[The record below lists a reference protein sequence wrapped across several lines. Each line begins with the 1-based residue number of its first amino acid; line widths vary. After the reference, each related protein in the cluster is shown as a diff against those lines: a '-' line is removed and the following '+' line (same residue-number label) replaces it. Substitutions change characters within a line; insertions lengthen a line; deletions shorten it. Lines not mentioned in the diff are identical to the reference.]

1 MSGGGEVTL
10 YPSFY
15 SLPLGKAQGE
25 VLDDCVISSCFG
37 WVSTYLHQTEL
48 TKVLMV
54 FGVCLPLTFPCV
66 RSSWIK
72 GPVLGK

>member
-25 VLDDCVISSCFG
+25 VLDDCCIKLF
-37 WVSTYLHQTEL
+37 WVGLHSLPSEL
-48 TKVLMV
+48 TKVLIA
-54 FGVCLPLTFPCV
+54 FGACLPLTFPCV
-66 RSSWIK
+66 WFSWIK
-72 GPVLGK
+72 GPVLRK